1 MQSELQAHLLSTDDL
16 HVLSLQTAVSCG
28 TLANPGNG
36 SVSYSGGTT
45 YGHRATYSC
54 NTGYNLVGGSTR
66 RCQARTTTGFW
77 SGSASTC
84 RRMLLLT
91 VPSKMYAH
99 DVFLSCFDSCELWQ
113 SD

>member
-1 MQSELQAHLLSTDDL
+1 MN
-16 HVLSLQTAVSCG
+16 CG
-28 TLANPGNG
+28 TLTNPVNG
-36 SVSYSGGTT
+36 RVSHSGGTT
-45 YGHRATYSC
+45 LGQIATYSC